1 MTKAKKQHDIMTADI
16 ANDFIQT
23 NIDQSGEKVK
33 LKIRGELLEILVEN
47 SRTICANYVIDER
60 VRK

>member
-1 MTKAKKQHDIMTADI
+1 MTADI
-16 ANDFIQT
+16 ANDSIQT

-47 SRTICANYVIDER
+47 SRTICAHYVID
-60 VRK
+60 